1 MKKITFFKLRCS
13 LWRFIETLIITCIAT
28 SLNAGFETP
37 QEHQKKILA
46 ERLNETKKYTDSI
59 IGKTAW
65 YNSTGCLT
73 NPIYADKLH
82 MSYNDAT
89 YKTDDKYIP
98 INFLEAEIRQDT
110 YRDDIIFKVK
120 IDNKEEGYIKAS
132 STSKI
137 EISDGWGCFKAENPQ
152 DKTKTNS
159 SSMASNDIYNRWD
172 LSCKKDVFDGKKIC
186 SVSKN
191 GLMVLLIDGRF
202 AIGVGRNHYP
212 GSSSAIKIDDN
223 ISYSGKEGIINPTY
237 SNLIIKQM
245 KDGKRA
251 AIRYR
256 EWPYDY
262 NQDSEVDLTG
272 FTKKFNE
279 MLNWY
284 NKL

>member
-1 MKKITFFKLRCS
+1 MEKIILIVSILR
-13 LWRFIETLIITCIAT
+13 RTGIPIIGCIAVN
-28 SLNAGFETP
+28 LYAGFETP
-37 QEHQKKILA
+37 QEQQKKMLA
-46 ERLNETKKYTDSI
+46 ERLVITKQYTDSI

-73 NPIYADKLH
+73 NPIYADKLN
-82 MSYNDAT
+82 MSYNDAS
-89 YKTDDKYIP
+89 YKTDDKYVP
-98 INFLEAEIRQDT
+98 VTFLEAEVNQGT

-120 IDNKEEGYIKAS
+120 IDNKDEGYIEAS
-132 STSKI
+132 DASKI

-152 DKTKTNS
+152 DKTKSNSTNL
-159 SSMASNDIYNRWD
+159 ASNDIYNRWD
-172 LSCKKDVFDGKKIC
+172 VSCKKDAFEGKKIC

-202 AIGVGRNHYP
+202 AVGVGRHHYP
-212 GSSSAIKIDDN
+212 RSSSAIKIDDN
-223 ISYSGKEGIINPTY
+223 VSYSGKEGIINPLY

-262 NQDSEVDLTG
+262 NKDSEVDLTG

-279 MLNWY
+279 MLDWY
-284 NKL
+284 KKL